1 MNYTLRT
8 ATTDDEPRLREL
20 IGRSIRALGAADYSA
35 AQIEAALRGA
45 FGVDTGLIRDGT
57 YIVAVTATGEVVGCG
72 GWSRRRT
79 LFGSDARAQRDDSF
93 LDPRTEAAK
102 IRAFFIDPAHTRRG
116 LGRAILERSERE
128 AIAAGFRALEMMA
141 TLPGV
146 RLYETCGYVA
156 APAIDHPLPDGLS
169 IRFVPMSKRIETTP
183 AAR

>member
-1 MNYTLRT
+1 MRARS
-8 ATTDDEPRLREL
+8 ATT
-20 IGRSIRALGAADYSA
+20 RSS
-35 AQIEAALRGA
+35 
-45 FGVDTGLIRDGT
+45 T
-57 YIVAVTATGEVVGCG
+57 
-72 GWSRRRT
+72 
-79 LFGSDARAQRDDSF
+79 
-93 LDPRTEAAK
+93 PRTDAAK

-169 IRFVPMSKRIETTP
+169 IRFVPMSKRIDATP